1 MKLVRTIINQAP
13 RDWRAAAF
21 LFERSWPNEYAR
33 TERIEQVNESADDKK
48 ISLNVYYD
56 TGGQG
61 IEKLTAHPLHPSMAM
76 GYDSWKAAREKQ
88 RRLAEEMAATP
99 AAPEAISDS
108 ESLDEEEIA
117 NYPPPQIVDK
127 RLTGRIPEIAR
138 AC

>member
-1 MKLVRTIINQAP
+1 M
-13 RDWRAAAF
+13 
-21 LFERSWPNEYAR
+21 FERSWPNEYAR

-117 NYPPPQIVDK
+117 NYHPPQIVDK
-127 RLTGRIPEIAR
+127 G
-138 AC
+138 